1 MRSDWRKAFLA
12 AFGCV
17 AGVAA
22 FGRGE
27 RWINPPQPA
36 PAVSTLT
43 NEARY
48 VEWKWRTDVTDPAT
62 GIGNK
67 AVTKEAEALVSELEP
82 KEPWRVVK
90 AKAYQLICD
99 RMSIGVSDL
108 DWFPAFACY
117 NRYDLPLK
125 LIVWRREK
133 AIDAKIHPKEAARIR
148 EGNLSGEWSAGKDFC
163 HSVPQWDQVLA
174 LGLPGLR
181 RRVAAYGRKTPFYE
195 SLEITADASIRLIG
209 RLAAQAEK
217 VAASGGGPRA
227 RRQAE
232 ALRQLERGAPRTAYE
247 AMQLIYLYFVFSEH
261 IDFMQCRSLSV
272 IDQTL
277 WPYYRADLA
286 AGRTTEAEFREQF
299 LHFLWQWGSID
310 NYWGQPVTV
319 GGTGM
324 DGKTACN
331 PLTKIVL
338 EVADAYG
345 QPTPKFHLKTNF
357 NLPDDI
363 LNLALDMAR
372 RQRSISFCGEEPM
385 WKVMTSYGISEEDA
399 HRCITKGCYEFCP
412 PDGANATDMGMVS
425 YVKPLERILAD
436 SATNAFEAA
445 TYAAFEREYLK
456 RMTGTFAEL
465 LGIVSVM
472 ERYLEDV
479 NPSGMGSLG
488 VENSVRTGR
497 DALANGA
504 AKGNNTGVE
513 TVGFGTAVDVL
524 MAVREIVYERKEM
537 SLADLGKLMAANW
550 AGREDLRLRMQ
561 RSKRKWGANDPD
573 ANATAQRLSKAVA
586 GVVNHKPNARG
597 GQYLLSGHSARGFVT
612 LGAKTGATPDG
623 RRAGEEFSK
632 NLSPTMGADTEGVT
646 ALVHSLGAIASTDFP
661 YDFPLD
667 VMLLP
672 STVEGEKGLEMMKAL
687 LKVYYANDGVMMQF
701 NVFSPELLRD
711 AQAHPE
717 KFANLMV
724 RVCGWS
730 VRWNDLPKVEQ
741 DAYIRRAECILQ

>member
-1 MRSDWRKAFLA
+1 
-12 AFGCV
+12 
-17 AGVAA
+17 
-22 FGRGE
+22 
-27 RWINPPQPA
+27 
-36 PAVSTLT
+36 
-43 NEARY
+43 
-48 VEWKWRTDVTDPAT
+48 
-62 GIGNK
+62 
-67 AVTKEAEALVSELEP
+67 
-82 KEPWRVVK
+82 
-90 AKAYQLICD
+90 
-99 RMSIGVSDL
+99 
-108 DWFPAFACY
+108 
-117 NRYDLPLK
+117 
-125 LIVWRREK
+125 
-133 AIDAKIHPKEAARIR
+133 
-148 EGNLSGEWSAGKDFC
+148 
-163 HSVPQWDQVLA
+163 
-174 LGLPGLR
+174 
-181 RRVAAYGRKTPFYE
+181 
-195 SLEITADASIRLIG
+195 
-209 RLAAQAEK
+209 
-217 VAASGGGPRA
+217 
-227 RRQAE
+227 
-232 ALRQLERGAPRTAYE
+232 
-247 AMQLIYLYFVFSEH
+247 
-261 IDFMQCRSLSV
+261 
-272 IDQTL
+272 
-277 WPYYRADLA
+277 
-286 AGRTTEAEFREQF
+286 
-299 LHFLWQWGSID
+299 
-310 NYWGQPVTV
+310 
-319 GGTGM
+319 
-324 DGKTACN
+324 
-331 PLTKIVL
+331 
-338 EVADAYG
+338 
-345 QPTPKFHLKTNF
+345 
-357 NLPDDI
+357 
-363 LNLALDMAR
+363 
-372 RQRSISFCGEEPM
+372 
-385 WKVMTSYGISEEDA
+385 
-399 HRCITKGCYEFCP
+399 
-412 PDGANATDMGMVS
+412 MVS

-436 SATNAFEAA
+436 AATNAFEAA
-445 TYAAFEREYLK
+445 TYAAFEREYLR
-456 RMTGTFAEL
+456 RMTGTFKEL

-550 AGREDLRLRMQ
+550 AGREDLRLRMR

-672 STVEGEKGLEMMKAL
+672 ATVEGEKGLEMMKAL